1 MGFGLHPII
10 LIAAITLIGAVACLV
25 FAYFASKWIKRGILI
40 VAALFLLG
48 PSGVA
53 LIGFKPELVDDRF
66 RTYKQLFEDI
76 EVGMSRAEVMTLVD
90 RHYPSEGERL
100 PPQIIEDSDKKLS
113 FFMNPEDSTGPN
125 CEGIFLQMEE
135 DTVVKKSYARD

>member
-1 MGFGLHPII
+1 MEFGLHPLL
-10 LIAAITLIGAVACLV
+10 LIAAVSLIGALACLI
-25 FAYFASKWIKRGILI
+25 FACIASHWLKRGILI
-40 VAALFLLG
+40 VAALFLLT

-53 LIGFKPELVDDRF
+53 LLCIKPELVDGRYE
-66 RTYKQLFEDI
+66 TYKQLYGDI
-76 EVGMSRAEVMTLVD
+76 HVGMSRAEVMTLVD

-100 PPQIIEDSDKKLS
+100 PPEIIEDSDKKLS